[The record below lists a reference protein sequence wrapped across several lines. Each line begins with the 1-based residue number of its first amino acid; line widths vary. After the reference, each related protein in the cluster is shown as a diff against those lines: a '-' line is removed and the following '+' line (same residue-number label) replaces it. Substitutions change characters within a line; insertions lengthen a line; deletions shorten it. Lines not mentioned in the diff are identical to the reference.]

1 MCIEGLDEKRCE
13 IIPVSWT
20 EVPRALTVSNYEFRA
35 GQVYIPHDLFL
46 PSWVPGAEKMISR
59 SASVL
64 VCQFMKAEVWGTAS
78 RPTRGISQP

>member
-35 GQVYIPHDLFL
+35 GQVYIPHDFFL
-46 PSWVPGAEKMISR
+46 PSWVPGAEIRGWILCSGETTEGPR
-59 SASVL
+59 L
-64 VCQFMKAEVWGTAS
+64 PVWGQTGKCS
-78 RPTRGISQP
+78 FPED